1 MDFGWTKLI
10 FSLYRIM
17 RLGYEVLLKAL
28 SIMSLLIK
36 VTGISKQCCQA
47 FGREQVSCREDI
59 SADQVG
65 NRECGS

>member
-1 MDFGWTKLI
+1 
-10 FSLYRIM
+10 M

-36 VTGISKQCCQA
+36 ITGISKQCCQA